1 MVNATLL
8 CALQDII
15 NTNQNVF
22 CVKIILKF
30 MNASIHANLY
40 LWEVMMLQDNWLMI
54 NVYMFA
60 KIKENIMLE
69 EDASVEEDSIE

>member
-1 MVNATLL
+1 MENATLL

-15 NTNQNVF
+15 NPNQNVF